1 MTMFIAGEVKGS
13 EAVEPSKAKPNDR
26 STGPA
31 RARVL
36 AATASLGGHAR
47 RFLLVSVAVLLAAC
61 SQLKLGYDNADT
73 LLAYSLDSYLD
84 LDDEQQRLANE
95 RIGALH
101 RWHRATQ
108 LPGYVQ
114 LLDDAQKK
122 VAGPVSAADVIEF
135 NAGIRRSL
143 AAIGEQAAPDL
154 ARLAL
159 TLKPAQ
165 VDRLAG
171 KLARDTSKARRELVG
186 FAGAESLEQRVERY
200 CDRAEDWFGSVS
212 RAQRELI
219 RTSLARRPDTQEAWL
234 QEREHRQ
241 RELVAVIARI
251 RAEQPRPEVA
261 TAWLREYF
269 AQLAEPG
276 DPARRARLAQVREGN
291 AELVARLINSATP
304 AQRAA
309 LKKKLLGYVDDLG
322 ALAAKAGGAAPG

>member
-1 MTMFIAGEVKGS
+1 MFIAGEVKGS

-114 LLDDAQKK
+114 LLDDAQRR
-122 VAGPVSAADVIEF
+122 VAGPLSAADVLAF
-135 NAGIRRSL
+135 NAGMRRAL

-154 ARLAL
+154 AALAL

-165 VDRLAG
+165 VVAFCQREEIDLVVVGPEDPLIAGLADDLHRAG
-171 KLARDTSKARRELVG
+171 IAVFGPGASRPRRARARTDAPTSARDRSRTPGCAS
-186 FAGAESLEQRVERY
+186 ERG
-200 CDRAEDWFGSVS
+200 R
-212 RAQRELI
+212 
-219 RTSLARRPDTQEAWL
+219 ARRP
-234 QEREHRQ
+234 RECSRN
-241 RELVAVIARI
+241 R
-251 RAEQPRPEVA
+251 
-261 TAWLREYF
+261 
-269 AQLAEPG
+269 
-276 DPARRARLAQVREGN
+276 
-291 AELVARLINSATP
+291 
-304 AQRAA
+304 
-309 LKKKLLGYVDDLG
+309 
-322 ALAAKAGGAAPG
+322 